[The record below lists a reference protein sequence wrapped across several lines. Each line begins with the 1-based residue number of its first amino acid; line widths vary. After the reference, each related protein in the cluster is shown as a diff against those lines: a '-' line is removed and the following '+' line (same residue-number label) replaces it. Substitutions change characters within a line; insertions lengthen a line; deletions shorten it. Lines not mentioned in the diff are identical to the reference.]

1 MFDCPSE
8 FVLLPPPSSSSDVA
22 DMTWFQTYHIS
33 HEKSSYQA
41 QDRYE
46 EVLVSGGSIDRN
58 TAKRT
63 VVPTVSNH
71 ITHSPSS
78 SYQAHEEDLVS
89 GNIDRNTTKHA
100 VVLTMSNHITHAP
113 SSSYQAHEE
122 VLVSGGNVDQNTA
135 KRTVVPTV
143 FNTTRLASPVRVPI
157 LSKKENRKVTTT
169 KTTSAAVAKV
179 KNNSTFSSQPHIPLF
194 YEPPRHSVREVRMWE
209 KKAGR
214 MYATLNI
221 KERDR
226 ANTEIGRM
234 RAQYL

>member
-1 MFDCPSE
+1 MDYMFDCPSE

-71 ITHSPSS
+71 ITHS
-78 SYQAHEEDLVS
+78 
-89 GNIDRNTTKHA
+89 
-100 VVLTMSNHITHAP
+100 P